1 LARQTSVM
9 ARWLVDLV
17 GKRVTRLGTVMATT
31 ERDAIDEVTKRFGI
45 EPVNRSYK
53 VVVTKI
59 AEGNK

>member
-1 LARQTSVM
+1 M

-31 ERDAIDEVTKRFGI
+31 ERDAIDEVAKRFGI
-45 EPVNRSYK
+45 EAVNRSYK

-59 AEGNK
+59 TDGNK

>member
-1 LARQTSVM
+1 M

-59 AEGNK
+59 AKGNK